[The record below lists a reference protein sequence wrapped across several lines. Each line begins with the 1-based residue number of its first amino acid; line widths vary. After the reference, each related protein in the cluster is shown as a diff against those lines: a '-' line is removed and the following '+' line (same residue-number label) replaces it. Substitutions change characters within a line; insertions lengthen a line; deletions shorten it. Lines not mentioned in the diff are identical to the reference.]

1 MIHVVFQQADI
12 EVLQKAIEMDETLP
26 GDIVEIKDDYA
37 VGPLANLDAAEGWQ
51 ERTNWWMS
59 LIDNT
64 PYKETTGMIDDR
76 LAVHHLKQKLDEGS
90 DEVWLWMGQ
99 NQHDVCGYYWLM
111 SQLKDYQGRI
121 FVLYLNN
128 LPFLNEKGGLFY
140 PAAIHEILPKEIL
153 KAKKLA
159 RPITLSEFEVDPDEW
174 KKLSNEN
181 AMVRILEG
189 GKKIVSREETFY
201 DKELLS
207 YISGE
212 WQKVHKVFTSLFS
225 KMKVRTGDVF
235 LSWRMKR
242 LAEEGKLEI
251 QGDWT
256 KTAWK
261 EVQVKLAGVT
271 PSASV
276 AEENAAAEI
285 AR

>member
-12 EVLQKAIEMDETLP
+12 EVLQKAIEMDETLA

-128 LPFLNEKGGLFY
+128 LPFLNEKGSLFY

-181 AMVRILEG
+181 AIVRILEG
-189 GKKIVSREETFY
+189 GKKIASREETFY

-235 LSWRMKR
+235 LSWRMKT
-242 LAEEGKLEI
+242 LAGEGKLEI

-256 KTAWK
+256 KAAWK
-261 EVQVKLAGVT
+261 EVQVKLVGVNI
-271 PSASV
+271 P
-276 AEENAAAEI
+276 AEQNIVEEI
-285 AR
+285 KE